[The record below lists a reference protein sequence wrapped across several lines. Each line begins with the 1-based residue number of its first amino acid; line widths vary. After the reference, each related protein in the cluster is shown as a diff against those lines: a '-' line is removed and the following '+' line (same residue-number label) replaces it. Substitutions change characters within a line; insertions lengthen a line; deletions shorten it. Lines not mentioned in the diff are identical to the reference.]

1 MSTVHISPYSGTWYP
16 SVEIELDRLIDECF
30 ESSVNR
36 TGPYLLPDGLGF
48 VVPHAGPQYSGV
60 VAAAVYRS
68 LRQQKPERIILLAF
82 PHRGGLHGPAV
93 PQTGAVSTPLGDM
106 AIDQA
111 LGARFRRVAED
122 RVCDHSFEIQLPFL
136 QKAAPGARISPLYVG
151 PMSDSERCR
160 AAEILAEEWRP
171 GTVFL
176 ASSDFTHYGRNF
188 GYVPFPTD
196 DRVAARLQS
205 LDFEC
210 IQAAGSL
217 DCSLFHDTLAETAA
231 TVCGADPI
239 ALMLAT
245 LDRLR
250 PGDPFQ
256 VTLDYQT
263 SGEITGDYHHSV
275 SYAALGY
282 HNRSAFELCADDCES
297 LLTSAHETLRRLR
310 LTGHRD
316 PVSAHGGSLALESS
330 RGVFVSLHRGIEL
343 LGCVGCV
350 TSDSPLAEA
359 VPELALAAALE
370 DPRFPPGTAVE
381 GPVDIEISVL
391 TPLRRVRNAS
401 SFQVGRHG
409 AVLTLGGRS
418 GLLLPQVASGRGW
431 DKARFL
437 AALERKS
444 GVDPEDPRA
453 RMYVF
458 EAQVF
463 VRQGCELADLTAPFG
478 RGSVT
483 RIR

>member
-1 MSTVHISPYSGTWYP
+1 MATVHISPYSGTWYP
-16 SVEIELDRLIDECF
+16 SDEVELERLIDECF
-30 ESSVNR
+30 EASARR

-82 PHRGGLHGPAV
+82 PHRGGLRGPAV
-93 PQTGAVSTPLGDM
+93 PQTGAVSTPLGDV

-111 LGARFRRVAED
+111 LGTRFRRIAED

-136 QKAAPGARISPLYVG
+136 QKAAPGARLSPLYVG
-151 PMSDSERCR
+151 PMSDSERR
-160 AAEILAEEWRP
+160 SAAEILAEEWRP

-176 ASSDFTHYGRNF
+176 ASSDFTHYGSNF
-188 GYVPFPTD
+188 GYLPFPTD
-196 DRVAARLQS
+196 DRVAARLQA

-217 DCSLFHDTLAETAA
+217 DGSLFHDTLAETAA
-231 TVCGADPI
+231 TVCGSDPI
-239 ALMLAT
+239 ALLLAT
-245 LDRLR
+245 LNHLR

-282 HNRSAFELCADDCES
+282 YSRSAFELSADDCEE

-310 LTGHRD
+310 ATGHRE
-316 PVSAHGGSLALESS
+316 PVLAHDGSLALESF
-330 RGVFVSLHRGIEL
+330 RGVFVSLHRGAEL
-343 LGCVGCV
+343 LGCVGCCS
-350 TSDSPLAEA
+350 SDSPLAEA
-359 VPELALAAALE
+359 VPEFALAAALE
-370 DPRFPPGTAVE
+370 DPRFRPGAAVE

-409 AVLTLGGRS
+409 AVLSLGARS
-418 GLLLPQVASGRGW
+418 GLLLPQVATGRGW
-431 DKARFL
+431 DTAQFL

-444 GVDPEDPRA
+444 GVDVEDPRA

-463 VRQGCELADLTAPFG
+463 ARKRCALGEP
-478 RGSVT
+478 R
-483 RIR
+483 

>member
-16 SVEIELDRLIDECF
+16 ADEVELDRLIDECF
-30 ESSVNR
+30 ESSARR
-36 TGPYLLPDGLGF
+36 TGPYILPDGLGY

-60 VAAAVYRS
+60 VAAAVYRA

-82 PHRGGLHGPAV
+82 PHRGGLGGVAV
-93 PQTGAVSTPLGDM
+93 PQTGAVWTPLGDV

-111 LGARFRRVAED
+111 LATRFRRIAED

-151 PMSDSERCR
+151 PMSDSERR
-160 AAEILAEEWRP
+160 SAAEILAEEWRP

-188 GYVPFPTD
+188 GYVPFPAD
-196 DRVAARLQS
+196 DHIAARLQA

-210 IQAAGSL
+210 IQAAASL
-217 DCSLFHDTLAETAA
+217 DCSLFHETLAETAA
-231 TVCGADPI
+231 TVCGSDPI
-239 ALMLAT
+239 ALLLDT
-245 LDRLR
+245 LRRLR

-282 HNRSAFELCADDCES
+282 YNSSAFELSADDREE
-297 LLTSAHETLRRLR
+297 LLTSAHETLRLLR
-310 LTGHRD
+310 ATGRREL
-316 PVSAHGGSLALESS
+316 VCAQMGSLALESR
-330 RGVFVSLHRGIEL
+330 RGVFVSLHRGAEL

-350 TSDSPLAEA
+350 TGASPLAEA
-359 VPELALAAALE
+359 VPEYALAAALE
-370 DPRFPPGTAVE
+370 DPRFRPGAAVE

-391 TPLRRVRNAS
+391 TPLRRVRNACG
-401 SFQVGRHG
+401 FQVGRHG
-409 AVLTLGGRS
+409 AVLTHGGRS
-418 GLLLPQVASGRGW
+418 GLLLPQVAGGRGW
-431 DKARFL
+431 DAAQFV

-444 GVDPEDPRA
+444 GVDAEDPRA
-453 RMYVF
+453 RMYIF

-463 VRQGCELADLTAPFG
+463 ARCGCELDGFSRPGLRA
-478 RGSVT
+478 RS
-483 RIR
+483 

>member
-16 SVEIELDRLIDECF
+16 SNEVELERLIDECF
-30 ESSVNR
+30 EASASR
-36 TGPYLLPDGLGF
+36 TGPYLLRDGLGF

-82 PHRGGLHGPAV
+82 PHRGGLRGAAV
-93 PQTGAVSTPLGDM
+93 PRTGAVSTPLGDV

-111 LGARFRRVAED
+111 LGAWFPQIAED

-136 QKAAPGARISPLYVG
+136 QKSARGARLSPLYVG
-151 PMSDSERCR
+151 PMSDSERRR

-176 ASSDFTHYGRNF
+176 ASSDFTHYGHSF
-188 GYVPFPTD
+188 GYVPFPVD
-196 DRVAARLQS
+196 DRISEHLQE
-205 LDFEC
+205 LDFKC

-217 DCSLFHDTLAETAA
+217 DCSFFHETLAATAA
-231 TVCGADPI
+231 TVCGSDPI
-239 ALMLAT
+239 ALLVDT
-245 LDRLR
+245 LHRLR
-250 PGDPFQ
+250 SGDSFQ

-282 HNRSAFELCADDCES
+282 YDRSAFELCTADSEA
-297 LLTSAHETLRRLR
+297 LLSIAHETLRLLR
-310 LTGHRD
+310 ATGQREWVCAAD
-316 PVSAHGGSLALESS
+316 VSLALESR
-330 RGVFVSLHRGIEL
+330 RGVFVSLHRGAEL
-343 LGCVGCV
+343 LGCVGCA
-350 TSDSPLAEA
+350 TSSSPLAEA
-359 VPELALAAALE
+359 VPEFALAAALE
-370 DPRFPPGTAVE
+370 DPRFRPGAAVE

-391 TPLRRVRNAS
+391 TPLRRVRDAS

-409 AVLTLGGRS
+409 ASLSLGGRS
-418 GLLLPQVASGRGW
+418 GLLLPQVAAGRGW
-431 DKARFL
+431 SAGQFL
-437 AALERKS
+437 AALARKS

-453 RMYVF
+453 RMFVF

-463 VRQGCELADLTAPFG
+463 ARRECILGKSDFDF
-478 RGSVT
+478 
-483 RIR
+483 